1 VYSHAE
7 AELKLN
13 KERIEG
19 VDLKRISMRFIL
31 MMGLVSLFG
40 DMAYEGARS
49 STGAYMATLGASA
62 GIVGFVSGFGEL
74 IGYVLRIFSG
84 HLADRTKAYW
94 PLVFLGY
101 GLILSVPLLA
111 LAPSWQVAAIFII
124 SERLGKAI
132 RSPARDAI
140 LSYATKS
147 VGRGWGFGIHEAMDQ
162 IGAISGPLIMSFA
175 MFMGFG
181 FRGGFAFLFV
191 PAVLVLVVLAVA
203 KSRTPTPETLETE
216 AREVAQGEGKL
227 PSVYWQYMIF
237 VCLAVIGL
245 VPFQIMAYHMK
256 IGSLVADMRIPLYY
270 ALAMGTDAVFA
281 LIVGKLYDSVGL
293 RTLLLI
299 PVFTLPIPLFALSR
313 DVVSIALGVGLWGL
327 VMAVHETVMRAAI
340 ADIVPV
346 QRRGTA
352 YGIFNAAYG
361 ASIFVGSL
369 VIGRLY
375 DISLTY
381 VTLFVLTTVLLSFFG
396 FIMFLMKKK

>member
-1 VYSHAE
+1 
-7 AELKLN
+7 
-13 KERIEG
+13 
-19 VDLKRISMRFIL
+19 M
-31 MMGLVSLFG
+31 
-40 DMAYEGARS
+40 
-49 STGAYMATLGASA
+49 
-62 GIVGFVSGFGEL
+62 
-74 IGYVLRIFSG
+74 
-84 HLADRTKAYW
+84 
-94 PLVFLGY
+94 VFLGY

-245 VPFQIMAYHMK
+245 VPFQIMAYRMK

-270 ALAMGTDAVFA
+270 ALAMGADAVFA

-299 PVFTLPIPLFALSR
+299 PVSRFRYRFSPFPGMWCPLPSA
-313 DVVSIALGVGLWGL
+313 
-327 VMAVHETVMRAAI
+327 
-340 ADIVPV
+340 
-346 QRRGTA
+346 
-352 YGIFNAAYG
+352 
-361 ASIFVGSL
+361 
-369 VIGRLY
+369 
-375 DISLTY
+375 
-381 VTLFVLTTVLLSFFG
+381 
-396 FIMFLMKKK
+396 

>member
-1 VYSHAE
+1 
-7 AELKLN
+7 
-13 KERIEG
+13 
-19 VDLKRISMRFIL
+19 M
-31 MMGLVSLFG
+31 
-40 DMAYEGARS
+40 
-49 STGAYMATLGASA
+49 
-62 GIVGFVSGFGEL
+62 
-74 IGYVLRIFSG
+74 
-84 HLADRTKAYW
+84 
-94 PLVFLGY
+94 
-101 GLILSVPLLA
+101 LA

-203 KSRTPTPETLETE
+203 KGRTPTPETLETE